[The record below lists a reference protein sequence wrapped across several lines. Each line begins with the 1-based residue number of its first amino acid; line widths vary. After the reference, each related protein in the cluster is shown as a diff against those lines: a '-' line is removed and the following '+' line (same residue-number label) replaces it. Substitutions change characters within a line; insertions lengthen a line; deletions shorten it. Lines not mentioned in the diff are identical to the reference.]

1 MEDKD
6 IAKKLKGEFN
16 VKDFLNNLFT
26 LRQVSVLY
34 HLNIT
39 GPGSYAKHKASNELY
54 ESLTDSIDSFIESYQ
69 GKYGIIKNLT
79 VDKAVLDEN
88 FIAYVKRIAVYVEN
102 SQPKFKESWLQN
114 QVDEISTLL
123 YGILYKLENLS

>member
-1 MEDKD
+1 MEEKD

-39 GPGSYAKHKASNELY
+39 GPGSYAKHKASNKLY
-54 ESLTDSIDSFIESYQ
+54 ESLTNNIDNFIESYQ

-79 VDKAVLDEN
+79 IDKAVLDEN
-88 FIAYVKRIAVYVEN
+88 FISYVKRIAVYVES
-102 SQPKFKESWLQN
+102 SQSKFKESWLQN